1 MSIPN
6 PFSPVCGTLGG
17 RLPYLPSDIPCR
29 AAVIDGVWDDKLAS
43 TGDNGTLYDASRN
56 RYLYPASAAVLSD
69 TVAVVAVSV
78 ASDYVGAA
86 YGTDGRPVAG
96 VYVRGG
102 VFTKNKEEWWAAD
115 SRSNKNSYANVETRE
130 LLSVVNGTLNRI
142 FPGKVG
148 TSIAVPDRALHI
160 LVDRDTFALL
170 FFNRALS
177 HAEVLELITYI
188 NSKK

>member
-6 PFSPVCGTLGG
+6 PFRPVCGTLGG

-43 TGDNGTLYDASRN
+43 TGDNGTLYDASQN

-69 TVAVVAVSV
+69 TVAIVAVSV
-78 ASDYVGAA
+78 ATVYVGGA
-86 YGTDGRPVAG
+86 YDTDGYLVGG
-96 VYVRGG
+96 VYYNGG
-102 VFTKNKEEWWAAD
+102 VFTKNKEEWFAGDA
-115 SRSNKNSYANVETRE
+115 RSAKNSYANVETRE
-130 LLSVVNGTLNRI
+130 MLSVENGTLNI
-142 FPGKVG
+142 ITPYKVG
-148 TSIAVPDRALHI
+148 ATVAQPDRALHI
-160 LVDRDTFALL
+160 MVERNTFALL